1 MSTSEPSTP
10 AVIRDALPA
19 PAATV
24 AASLVSPFR
33 ATAFWS
39 AVVLPFAYLPL
50 VATGA
55 AWDRPLAFGVLLLL
69 NVVAFLAG
77 HGYDPETA

>member
-10 AVIRDALPA
+10 AVIRDAVSGPA
-19 PAATV
+19 STV
-24 AASLVSPFR
+24 ASSLVEPLR

-50 VATGA
+50 LATGA

-69 NVVAFLAG
+69 NAVAFLAG